1 MNNFNIIK
9 QFNKNFI
16 VFFVLLSIS
25 SIYLFQS
32 FSLENKN
39 NLIKEAYGI
48 IQTFPMEI
56 DYAHFIS
63 PLNQD
68 NQIKVLLKSLT
79 TSDAAGLN
87 NNKTTSDAA
96 GLNNNK
102 TTSDAAG
109 LNNNKTINA
118 VMKVY
123 SINGTLLKTSSYPQG
138 FNYNNTES
146 IKLATNIADKSIENV
161 TAVIQLTNL
170 KKTQPLSDPLTIK
183 LGLGQVIDRW

>member
-1 MNNFNIIK
+1 MSTFNIIK
-9 QFNKNFI
+9 QINKNYI

-39 NLIKEAYGI
+39 NIIKETYGI
-48 IQTFPMEI
+48 VQTLPMEI

-68 NQIKVLLKSLT
+68 NQVKVLLKSLT
-79 TSDAAGLN
+79 TADSAGL
-87 NNKTTSDAA
+87 
-96 GLNNNK
+96 
-102 TTSDAAG
+102 
-109 LNNNKTINA
+109 NNKTINA

-146 IKLATNIADKSIENV
+146 IKLATNIADKSIETV

-170 KKTQPLSDPLTIK
+170 EKTQPLSDPLTIK
-183 LGLGQVIDRW
+183 LGLGQVIDR

>member
-1 MNNFNIIK
+1 MNNFNILN

-16 VFFVLLSIS
+16 VFFILLSIS
-25 SIYLFQS
+25 SICLFQS

-39 NLIKEAYGI
+39 NIIKESYGV

-68 NQIKVLLKSLT
+68 NQVKVLLKSLPT
-79 TSDAAGLN
+79 NDTSGL
-87 NNKTTSDAA
+87 
-96 GLNNNK
+96 
-102 TTSDAAG
+102 
-109 LNNNKTINA
+109 NNKTINA
-118 VMKVY
+118 VMKIY

-138 FNYNNTES
+138 FNYNSTES
-146 IKLATNIADKSIENV
+146 IKVATNIADKSIETI

-170 KKTQPLSDPLTIK
+170 EKTQPLSDPLTIK
-183 LGLGQVIDRW
+183 LGLGQVIDR

>member
-1 MNNFNIIK
+1 MNNFNILN

-16 VFFVLLSIS
+16 VFFILLSIS
-25 SIYLFQS
+25 SICLFQS

-39 NLIKEAYGI
+39 NIIKESFGV

-68 NQIKVLLKSLT
+68 NQVKVLLKSLT
-79 TSDAAGLN
+79 TNDTSGL
-87 NNKTTSDAA
+87 
-96 GLNNNK
+96 
-102 TTSDAAG
+102 
-109 LNNNKTINA
+109 NNKTINA
-118 VMKVY
+118 VMKIY

-138 FNYNNTES
+138 FNYNSTES
-146 IKLATNIADKSIENV
+146 VKLATNIADKSIETI

-170 KKTQPLSDPLTIK
+170 EKTQPLSDPLTIK
-183 LGLGQVIDRW
+183 LGIGQVIDR

>member
-1 MNNFNIIK
+1 MNNFNILN

-16 VFFVLLSIS
+16 VFFILLSIS
-25 SIYLFQS
+25 SICLFQS

-39 NLIKEAYGI
+39 NVIKESFGV

-68 NQIKVLLKSLT
+68 NQVKVLLKSLT
-79 TSDAAGLN
+79 TNDTSGL
-87 NNKTTSDAA
+87 
-96 GLNNNK
+96 
-102 TTSDAAG
+102 
-109 LNNNKTINA
+109 NNKTINA
-118 VMKVY
+118 VMKIY

-138 FNYNNTES
+138 FNYNSTES
-146 IKLATNIADKSIENV
+146 IKLATNIADKSIETI

-170 KKTQPLSDPLTIK
+170 EKTQPLSDPLTIK
-183 LGLGQVIDRW
+183 LGLGQVIDR

>member
-1 MNNFNIIK
+1 MSTFNIIK
-9 QFNKNFI
+9 QINKNYI

-32 FSLENKN
+32 SSLENKN
-39 NLIKEAYGI
+39 NIIKETYGI
-48 IQTFPMEI
+48 VQTLPMEI

-68 NQIKVLLKSLT
+68 NQVKVLLKSLT
-79 TSDAAGLN
+79 TADSAGL
-87 NNKTTSDAA
+87 
-96 GLNNNK
+96 
-102 TTSDAAG
+102 
-109 LNNNKTINA
+109 NNKTINA

-146 IKLATNIADKSIENV
+146 IKLATNIADKSIETV
-161 TAVIQLTNL
+161 TAVLQLTNL
-170 KKTQPLSDPLTIK
+170 EKTQSLSDPLTIK
-183 LGLGQVIDRW
+183 LGLGQVIDR

>member
-1 MNNFNIIK
+1 MNNFNILN

-16 VFFVLLSIS
+16 VFFILLSIS
-25 SIYLFQS
+25 SICLFQS

-39 NLIKEAYGI
+39 NIIKETYGI
-48 IQTFPMEI
+48 VQTLPMEI

-63 PLNQD
+63 PLNED
-68 NQIKVLLKSLT
+68 NQVKVLLKSLT
-79 TSDAAGLN
+79 TADSAGLN
-87 NNKTTSDAA
+87 NKT
-96 GLNNNK
+96 L
-102 TTSDAAG
+102 
-109 LNNNKTINA
+109 NA

-146 IKLATNIADKSIENV
+146 IKLATNIADKSIETV

-170 KKTQPLSDPLTIK
+170 EKTQSLSDPLTIK
-183 LGLGQVIDRW
+183 LGLGQVIDR

>member
-1 MNNFNIIK
+1 MNNFNILN

-16 VFFVLLSIS
+16 VFFILLSVS
-25 SIYLFQS
+25 SICLFQS

-39 NLIKEAYGI
+39 KIIKESFGV

-68 NQIKVLLKSLT
+68 NQVKVLLKSLT
-79 TSDAAGLN
+79 TNDTSGL
-87 NNKTTSDAA
+87 
-96 GLNNNK
+96 
-102 TTSDAAG
+102 
-109 LNNNKTINA
+109 NNKTINA
-118 VMKVY
+118 VMKIY

-138 FNYNNTES
+138 FNYNSTES
-146 IKLATNIADKSIENV
+146 IKLATNIADKSIETI

-170 KKTQPLSDPLTIK
+170 EKTQPLSDPLTIK
-183 LGLGQVIDRW
+183 LGLGQVIDR

>member
-1 MNNFNIIK
+1 MNNFNILN

-16 VFFVLLSIS
+16 VFFILLSVS
-25 SIYLFQS
+25 SICLFQS

-39 NLIKEAYGI
+39 NIIKESFGV

-68 NQIKVLLKSLT
+68 NQVKVLLKSLT
-79 TSDAAGLN
+79 TNDTSGL
-87 NNKTTSDAA
+87 
-96 GLNNNK
+96 
-102 TTSDAAG
+102 
-109 LNNNKTINA
+109 NNKTINA
-118 VMKVY
+118 VMKIY

-138 FNYNNTES
+138 FNYNSTES
-146 IKLATNIADKSIENV
+146 VKLATNIADKSIETI

-170 KKTQPLSDPLTIK
+170 EKTQPLSDPLTIK
-183 LGLGQVIDRW
+183 LGLGQVIDR

>member
-32 FSLENKN
+32 LSLENKN

-87 NNKTTSDAA
+87 NNKTSDDAA
-96 GLNNNK
+96 GL
-102 TTSDAAG
+102 
-109 LNNNKTINA
+109 NNKTINA

-146 IKLATNIADKSIENV
+146 IKLATNMADKSIETV

-170 KKTQPLSDPLTIK
+170 EKTQPLSDPLTIK
-183 LGLGQVIDRW
+183 LALGQVIDR

>member
-1 MNNFNIIK
+1 MSTFNIIK
-9 QFNKNFI
+9 QINKNYI

-39 NLIKEAYGI
+39 NIIKETYGI
-48 IQTFPMEI
+48 VQTLPMEI

-68 NQIKVLLKSLT
+68 NQVKVLLKSLT
-79 TSDAAGLN
+79 TADSAGL
-87 NNKTTSDAA
+87 
-96 GLNNNK
+96 
-102 TTSDAAG
+102 
-109 LNNNKTINA
+109 NNKTINA

-138 FNYNNTES
+138 FSYNNTES
-146 IKLATNIADKSIENV
+146 IKLATNIADKSIETV

-170 KKTQPLSDPLTIK
+170 EKTQALSDPLTIK
-183 LGLGQVIDRW
+183 LGLGQVIDR

>member
-16 VFFVLLSIS
+16 VFFVLLSLS

-39 NLIKEAYGI
+39 ILIKEAYGI

-87 NNKTTSDAA
+87 NNKTSDAA
-96 GLNNNK
+96 GL
-102 TTSDAAG
+102 
-109 LNNNKTINA
+109 NNKTINA

-146 IKLATNIADKSIENV
+146 IKLATNIADKSIETV

-170 KKTQPLSDPLTIK
+170 EKTQQLSDPLTIK
-183 LGLGQVIDRW
+183 LGLGQVIDR

>member
-1 MNNFNIIK
+1 MNTFNIIK
-9 QFNKNFI
+9 QINKNYI

-39 NLIKEAYGI
+39 NIIKETYGLV
-48 IQTFPMEI
+48 QTLPMEI

-63 PLNQD
+63 PINQD
-68 NQIKVLLKSLT
+68 NQVKVLLKSLT
-79 TSDAAGLN
+79 TADSAGL
-87 NNKTTSDAA
+87 
-96 GLNNNK
+96 
-102 TTSDAAG
+102 
-109 LNNNKTINA
+109 NNKTINA

-146 IKLATNIADKSIENV
+146 IKLATNIADKSIETV

-170 KKTQPLSDPLTIK
+170 EKTQSLSDPLTIK
-183 LGLGQVIDRW
+183 LGLGQVIDR

>member
-1 MNNFNIIK
+1 MSTFNIIK
-9 QFNKNFI
+9 QINKNYI

-39 NLIKEAYGI
+39 NIIKETYGI
-48 IQTFPMEI
+48 VQTLPMEI

-68 NQIKVLLKSLT
+68 NQVKVLLKSLT
-79 TSDAAGLN
+79 TADSAGL
-87 NNKTTSDAA
+87 
-96 GLNNNK
+96 
-102 TTSDAAG
+102 
-109 LNNNKTINA
+109 NNKTINA

-146 IKLATNIADKSIENV
+146 IILATNIADKSIETV
-161 TAVIQLTNL
+161 TAVLQLTNL
-170 KKTQPLSDPLTIK
+170 EKTQSLSDPLTIK
-183 LGLGQVIDRW
+183 LGLGQVIDR

>member
-1 MNNFNIIK
+1 MSNFNIIK

-16 VFFVLLSIS
+16 IFFVLLSLS

-87 NNKTTSDAA
+87 NKINTTSDAA
-96 GLNNNK
+96 GLNN
-102 TTSDAAG
+102 
-109 LNNNKTINA
+109 TINA

-138 FNYNNTES
+138 FNYKNTES
-146 IKLATNIADKSIENV
+146 IKLATNIADKSIETV

-170 KKTQPLSDPLTIK
+170 EKTQLLSDPLTIK
-183 LGLGQVIDRW
+183 LDLGQVIDR

>member
-1 MNNFNIIK
+1 MSTFNIIK
-9 QFNKNFI
+9 QINKNYI

-25 SIYLFQS
+25 SICLFQS

-39 NLIKEAYGI
+39 NIIKESYGV

-68 NQIKVLLKSLT
+68 NQVKVLLKSLT
-79 TSDAAGLN
+79 TNDTSGL
-87 NNKTTSDAA
+87 
-96 GLNNNK
+96 
-102 TTSDAAG
+102 
-109 LNNNKTINA
+109 NNKTINA
-118 VMKVY
+118 VMKIY

-138 FNYNNTES
+138 FNYNSTES
-146 IKLATNIADKSIENV
+146 IKLATNIADKSIETI

-170 KKTQPLSDPLTIK
+170 EKTQPLSDPLTIK
-183 LGLGQVIDRW
+183 LGLGQVIDR

>member
-1 MNNFNIIK
+1 MSTFNIIK
-9 QFNKNFI
+9 QINKNYI

-39 NLIKEAYGI
+39 NIIKETYGI
-48 IQTFPMEI
+48 VQTLPMEI

-68 NQIKVLLKSLT
+68 NQVKVLLKSLT
-79 TSDAAGLN
+79 TADSAGL
-87 NNKTTSDAA
+87 
-96 GLNNNK
+96 
-102 TTSDAAG
+102 
-109 LNNNKTINA
+109 NNKTINA

-146 IKLATNIADKSIENV
+146 IKLATNIADKSIETV
-161 TAVIQLTNL
+161 TAVLQLTNL
-170 KKTQPLSDPLTIK
+170 EKTQSLSDPLTIK
-183 LGLGQVIDRW
+183 LGLGQVIDR

>member
-1 MNNFNIIK
+1 MNNFNILN

-16 VFFVLLSIS
+16 VFFILLSIS
-25 SIYLFQS
+25 SICLFQS

-39 NLIKEAYGI
+39 NIIKESYGV

-68 NQIKVLLKSLT
+68 NQVKVLLKSLT
-79 TSDAAGLN
+79 TNDTAGL
-87 NNKTTSDAA
+87 
-96 GLNNNK
+96 
-102 TTSDAAG
+102 
-109 LNNNKTINA
+109 NNKTINA
-118 VMKVY
+118 VMKIY

-138 FNYNNTES
+138 FNYNSTES
-146 IKLATNIADKSIENV
+146 IKLATNIADKSIETI

-170 KKTQPLSDPLTIK
+170 EKTQPLSDPLTIK
-183 LGLGQVIDRW
+183 LGLGQVIDR